1 MSWGF
6 LWKTRAPKPV
16 TNVRDDQITINPFW
30 RDSFQKRRCLVPAAM
45 PPSPP
50 AAPAAGGPPASLA
63 GGQDKEVGG
72 ADAWSWVE
80 RRAGS
85 VSVLHDVRGH
95 RSLDPI
101 FPPNPICSA

>member
-1 MSWGF
+1 
-6 LWKTRAPKPV
+6 
-16 TNVRDDQITINPFW
+16 
-30 RDSFQKRRCLVPAAM
+30 M
-45 PPSPP
+45 PPSQP
-50 AAPAAGGPPASLA
+50 AAPDLAAAGGHPQAWPEAETKTL
-63 GGQDKEVGG
+63 

-101 FPPNPICSA
+101 SPPNPICPLVIVRWSLITPRRGL